1 MPKASRKLLRKPLEL
16 SIIIS
21 PIPLITY
28 FLPLL
33 PTSEPIASF
42 RVKHYYSLSEPITFT
57 AAALCDCRFSHPKE
71 QVYSA

>member
-16 SIIIS
+16 SITTS

-33 PTSEPIASF
+33 PTSKPIASF
-42 RVKHYYSLSEPITFT
+42 RVKHCYSLSEPITFT
-57 AAALCDCRFSHPKE
+57 AAALYNSRSSHPKE

>member
-1 MPKASRKLLRKPLEL
+1 MPKASRKLLRKLLEL
-16 SIIIS
+16 SITIS

-33 PTSEPIASF
+33 PTSEPITSF
-42 RVKHYYSLSEPITFT
+42 RVKHCHSLSEPITFT
-57 AAALCDCRFSHPKE
+57 AAALCNGRSSYPKE